1 MTERI
6 ATIKRDT
13 KETSINIKLNLDGN
27 GRSTLKTDIPFFDH
41 MLDLFCVHGN
51 FDLDLTLK
59 GDIEI
64 DYHHSVEDVGIC
76 LGKAFHTALG
86 DFKGI
91 KRYSSGLTP
100 MDESLSQIA
109 IDISN
114 RPFLSFDADFPKTKI
129 GTFDIELVEEFF
141 NAFVI
146 NSKISLHI
154 KILTGTNLHHM
165 VESCFKGFGRL
176 LSEASQ
182 LTGSS
187 KVPSSKG
194 LL

>member
-1 MTERI
+1 MTKRT
-6 ATIKRDT
+6 ATIKRET
-13 KETSINIKLNLDGN
+13 KETAIHLKLTLDGA
-27 GRSTLKTDIPFFDH
+27 GQSTLKTDIPFLDH
-41 MLDLFCVHGN
+41 MLDLICVHGN
-51 FDLDLTLK
+51 FDLDLSLK
-59 GDIEI
+59 GDIDI

-86 DFKGI
+86 NFKGI
-91 KRYSSGLTP
+91 QRYSSGLTP

-114 RPFLSFDADFPKTKI
+114 RPFLAFEADFPKSKI
-129 GTFDIELVEEFF
+129 GTFDVELVEEFF
-141 NAFVI
+141 NAFAI

-154 KILTGTNLHHM
+154 KVLEGTNLHHM

-176 LSEASQ
+176 LDEASR

-187 KVPSSKG
+187 KIPSSKG